1 MKSRKMLINIL
12 KNLVAFL
19 TSAIMI
25 IPLLLI
31 MINSLKD
38 KYASATMSIQ
48 LPKVYHFENYWTVI
62 NEGKLVGSFFNS
74 MFYAGVSMILG
85 VLLSTMAAYVFSR
98 NRTKLNKFLYFF
110 IIMGIA
116 MPINYVSLTKV
127 MQLTHLINTMMGLA
141 LLYTA
146 LQIPF
151 SIFLVYGFINTVPKD
166 LDEAGIIDGCK
177 PLQLFFSVILPLLK
191 PVVVTVMVLS
201 FMGSWNDFIMPL
213 YYSNSASKWPMTL
226 AVYNFF
232 GQFESQWNLVSA
244 DIILTSLPVILIYLL
259 GQKYI
264 ISGMTAG
271 SVKG

>member
-1 MKSRKMLINIL
+1 MKSRKFLIGVL
-12 KNLVAFL
+12 KNLVAWL

-31 MINSLKD
+31 LINSLKD
-38 KYASATMSIQ
+38 KYASASMSIH
-48 LPKVYHFENYWTVI
+48 LPKAYHFENYLIVI
-62 NEGKLVGSFFNS
+62 KDGKLVGSFFNS
-74 MFYAGVSMILG
+74 MFYAGTSMILC
-85 VLLSTMAAYVFSR
+85 VMLSCMAAYVFSR
-98 NRTKLNKFLYFF
+98 NKTRLNKALYFF

-127 MQLTHLINTMMGLA
+127 MQMTHLMNTMIGLA

-151 SIFLVYGFINTVPKD
+151 SVFLVYGFIGTVPRD
-166 LDEAGIIDGCK
+166 LDEAGIIDGCR
-177 PLQLFFSVILPLLK
+177 PLRLFFSVILPLLK
-191 PVVVTVMVLS
+191 PVVVTVMVLN
-201 FMGSWNDFIMPL
+201 FMTSWNDFTMPL

-244 DIILTSLPVILIYLL
+244 DIVLTSLPVIIIYLF

>member
-1 MKSRKMLINIL
+1 MKNRKLLLSIT
-12 KNLVAFL
+12 KNLIAAL

-31 MINSLKD
+31 LINSFKD
-38 KYASATMSIQ
+38 KYQAASMSIN
-48 LPKVYHFENYWTVI
+48 LPKVYHFENYLIVI
-62 NEGKLVGSFFNS
+62 EKGKLLGSFFNS
-74 MFYAGVSMILG
+74 MFYAGSSMILG
-85 VLLSTMAAYVFSR
+85 VVLSAMAAYVLGR
-98 NRTKLNKFLYFF
+98 NRTSLNKFLYFF

-127 MQLTHLINTMMGLA
+127 MQLTHLMNTMVGLT

-151 SIFLVYGFINTVPKD
+151 SIFLVYGFINTVPRD
-166 LDEAGIIDGCK
+166 LDEAGIIDGCR
-177 PLQLFFSVILPLLK
+177 PLRLFFSVIMPLLK
-191 PVVVTVMVLS
+191 PVLVTVMVLN
-201 FMGSWNDFIMPL
+201 FMTAWNDFTLPL
-213 YYSNSASKWPMTL
+213 YYSNSATKWPMTI
-226 AVYNFF
+226 AVYTFF

-244 DIILTSLPVILIYLL
+244 DIILTSLPVIIIYLF